1 MHLTQSHSTIMNCL
15 SDNLKSF
22 RVYFHELSFW
32 IVMLTLYYKPGINIT
47 MNIILTNFHIRFS
60 LQWNFQIVYTI
71 VTSVCY
77 REESLSYWL
86 ELNIYKYMYICIDNL
101 FTDHIYNYIMNF
113 LFPSNNNI
121 YLKYF

>member
-1 MHLTQSHSTIMNCL
+1 MKCL
-15 SDNLKSF
+15 SDNLTSF
-22 RVYFHELSFW
+22 RVYFNVLSFW

-47 MNIILTNFHIRFS
+47 MNIILTKFHIILGFLYS
-60 LQWNFQIVYTI
+60 GISKIVYTI

-77 REESLSYWL
+77 REESLSHWL

-101 FTDHIYNYIMNF
+101 FTDHTYNYIMNF

-121 YLKYF
+121 NLKYF